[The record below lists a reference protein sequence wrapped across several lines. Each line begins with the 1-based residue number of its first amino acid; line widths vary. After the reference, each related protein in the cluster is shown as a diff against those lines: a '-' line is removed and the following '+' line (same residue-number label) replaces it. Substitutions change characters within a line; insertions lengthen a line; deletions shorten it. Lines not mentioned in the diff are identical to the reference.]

1 MGTIKT
7 TNIETITGSGTLTLG
22 QSGET
27 ITIPSGA
34 TLDLSNATQ
43 TGVGGK
49 NTPAFL
55 ASLSANQTISN
66 VTWTKVQ
73 FNNEVY
79 DTNSAYDNTSNYR
92 FTVPT
97 GQSGKYAINLTI
109 RTNGQLE
116 NELRQS
122 FGAIRKNGSAIA
134 ESAFINNNSYS
145 YMQYVSVNVVLD
157 LTAGDYLEGF
167 AYIFDGDGTCRVEG
181 AADYKSWFNGFKI
194 IE

>member
-1 MGTIKT
+1 MAGILKVDKYQDFNGNDIMTSDGAGNITLSSNMT
-7 TNIETITGSGTLTLG
+7 TAVQSAGST
-22 QSGET
+22 
-27 ITIPSGA
+27 
-34 TLDLSNATQ
+34 
-43 TGVGGK
+43 

-79 DTNSAYDNTSNYR
+79 DTDNAYDNSSNYR

-97 GQSGKYAINLTI
+97 GQSGKYAVNLTI
-109 RTNGQLE
+109 RTNGQVE

-134 ESAFINNNSYS
+134 ESAFIAF
-145 YMQYVSVNVVLD
+145 M
-157 LTAGDYLEGF
+157 
-167 AYIFDGDGTCRVEG
+167 
-181 AADYKSWFNGFKI
+181 
-194 IE
+194 